1 MDDMHVPII
10 HTRAFA
16 FPALGLAPVRF
27 VFGRSFAG
35 RIEVV
40 RNAGGWVVHIP
51 SIQRGN
57 LTSRG
62 DLRHMNATICAGI
75 SFGRNVW
82 PSFKKEVNI

>member
-1 MDDMHVPII
+1 MHISAS

-27 VFGRSFAG
+27 VFGRSFAEW
-35 RIEVV
+35 IEVA
-40 RNAGGWVVHIP
+40 RNAGSWVVHIP
-51 SIQRGN
+51 SIQRGS